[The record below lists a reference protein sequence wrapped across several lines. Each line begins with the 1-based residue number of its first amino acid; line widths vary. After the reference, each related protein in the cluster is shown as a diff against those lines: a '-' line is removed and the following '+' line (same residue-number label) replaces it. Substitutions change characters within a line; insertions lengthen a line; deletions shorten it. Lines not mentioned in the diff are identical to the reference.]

1 MPTVPPF
8 EEVVTRWVVPA
19 HPLHE
24 TMTAER
30 WLRRPRARV
39 EVQITPW
46 PNGEAEV
53 TVRPRGRR
61 LIAWSA
67 ARERR
72 YFAAAHET
80 ATQIANTLS
89 VA

>member
-19 HPLHE
+19 RPLHE
-24 TMTAER
+24 TWTSER
-30 WLRRPRARV
+30 RLRRPRARV

-46 PNGEAEV
+46 PNGAAEV

-61 LIAWSA
+61 LLTWSA
-67 ARERR
+67 GRERR
-72 YFAAAHET
+72 YFDAAHAV
-80 ATQIANTLS
+80 ATQVANTLS